1 MRSSLADQ
9 RQEPRERGTRR
20 QEERREGRG
29 RAARI
34 AAVEEHASDGET
46 EQGDAEKDGGA
57 RVDEQHLH
65 TDRRKRKAEHP
76 TRMPQEEEEERER
89 DGHENMAVE
98 RSRLAE
104 QRERP
109 SVPGASATAETVAVS
124 TAAPSHAERNSAR
137 PASYT
142 TANATGAIA
151 LGSCSITC
159 VGPTP
164 PTFATSAR
172 NACQSG
178 KAYPG

>member
-20 QEERREGRG
+20 QQERREGRG

-109 SVPGASATAETVAVS
+109 SVPRRKRDSGNRRGQHGRSEPRRAEQCEASLV
-124 TAAPSHAERNSAR
+124 HDRERDRSDRA
-137 PASYT
+137 
-142 TANATGAIA
+142 
-151 LGSCSITC
+151 
-159 VGPTP
+159 
-164 PTFATSAR
+164 
-172 NACQSG
+172 
-178 KAYPG
+178 